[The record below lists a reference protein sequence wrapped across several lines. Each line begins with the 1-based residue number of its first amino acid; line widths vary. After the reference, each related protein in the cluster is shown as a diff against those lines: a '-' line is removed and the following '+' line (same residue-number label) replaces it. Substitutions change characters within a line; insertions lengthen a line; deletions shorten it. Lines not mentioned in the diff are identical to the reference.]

1 MKTLR
6 SILPVIFL
14 LTAAL
19 LKGYTQEPWSLE
31 KCVRYAL
38 ENNIQIKQQQLN
50 SEYAGNNLLQSKM
63 SLLPTINASAAQS
76 KSFGRALDQTTYTF
90 TQNQTI
96 TSLSSSVNANLVV
109 FNGLQKINLI
119 RQSRFDLMASLQQLE
134 KLKNDLA
141 LNVAAAYLQ
150 ILFNMEL
157 LNSAQQQAE
166 VTRQQVERTAKLVDA
181 GSLPMGNLLEI
192 QAQHAT
198 EEVQIVNY
206 QNQLDISYLTLAQL
220 LELKDTEGFRIEIPD
235 FSDFQFKEV
244 LDPVADIYQDA
255 LRNLPQ
261 IKIAEYQL
269 KSSEA
274 GLSVARGGRSPRLF
288 IAASYGTGY
297 SDIRQ
302 RIIGTTPQ
310 TIPIGATQGGELVY
324 SQIEQPIYDTYP
336 LKMQLKDNA
345 STTLTFGLSVPLF
358 NGWSVNTQVSNA
370 RLNVQNARYNLDL
383 SKNLLY
389 KDIQQAHADALAA
402 VKRYLASE
410 KSLEAQKESFK
421 YVQQKYEVGLVTTVD
436 FNTAKTSLARAESE
450 LLQAKYDYLFRIN
463 ILNFYRGN
471 PLTVK

>member
-19 LKGYTQEPWSLE
+19 FKGYPQEPWSLE

>member
-14 LTAAL
+14 LTAAIF
-19 LKGYTQEPWSLE
+19 KGYPQEPWSLE

-206 QNQLDISYLTLAQL
+206 HNQLDISYLTLAQL

>member
-14 LTAAL
+14 LTAAIF
-19 LKGYTQEPWSLE
+19 KGYPQEPWSLE

>member
-1 MKTLR
+1 MNTFRL
-6 SILPVIFL
+6 ILAVPFL
-14 LTAAL
+14 LAFASHTGHA
-19 LKGYTQEPWSLE
+19 QETWSLE
-31 KCVRYAL
+31 KCIRYAL

-50 SEYAGNNLLQSKM
+50 TEYAGNNLQQSKM

-96 TSLSSSVNANLVV
+96 TSISSSVNANLVV

-119 RQSRFDLMASLQQLE
+119 RQSRFDLMASLHQLE

-150 ILFNMEL
+150 ILFNLEL
-157 LNSAQQQAE
+157 LNSAQGQAE
-166 VTRQQVERTAKLVDA
+166 ATRLQVERTSKLVEA
-181 GSLPMGNLLEI
+181 GSLPIGNLLEI
-192 QAQHAT
+192 QAQQAA

-206 QNQLDISYLTLAQL
+206 QNQLDIAYLTLAQL
-220 LELKDTEGFRIEIPD
+220 LELKDSEGFRIEIPD
-235 FSDFQFKEV
+235 FTDFQFKEV

-255 LRNLPQ
+255 LKNLPQ

-274 GLSVARGGRSPRLF
+274 SLSVARGGRTPRLF
-288 IAASYGTGY
+288 ITASYGTGF

-302 RIIGTTPQ
+302 RIIGSTPQ
-310 TIPIGATQGGELVY
+310 NIPIGITAGGELVY
-324 SQIEQPIYDTYP
+324 SQIEQPIYDKYP

-345 STTLTFGLSVPLF
+345 STTLTFGISVPLF
-358 NGWSVNTQVSNA
+358 NGWSVNTQISNA

-383 SKNLLY
+383 SKNLLF
-389 KDIQQAHADALAA
+389 KDIQQARADALAA

-410 KSLEAQKESFK
+410 KSLIAQKESFK
-421 YVQQKYEVGLVTTVD
+421 YVQQKYEVGLVNTVD
-436 FNTAKTSLARAESE
+436 FNLAKTALARAESE

>member
-1 MKTLR
+1 MKTFR
-6 SILPVIFL
+6 SILVIFFGLML
-14 LTAAL
+14 LA
-19 LKGYTQEPWSLE
+19 LKGFSQEPWSLE
-31 KCVRYAL
+31 KCVRFAL

-50 SEYAGNNLLQSKM
+50 SEYAGNNLFQSKM

-96 TSLSSSVNANLVV
+96 TSLSTSVNANLVL
-109 FNGLQKINLI
+109 FNGLQKINMI
-119 RQSRFDLMASLQQLE
+119 RQSHFDLMASLQQLE

-157 LNSAQQQAE
+157 LNSARQQAE

-192 QAQHAT
+192 QAQQAA

-244 LDPVADIYQDA
+244 LDPVAEIYQDA

-274 GLSVARGGRSPRLF
+274 GLNLARGGRSPRLF

-302 RIIGTTPQ
+302 RIIGAAPQ
-310 TIPIGATQGGELVY
+310 TIPIGVTEGGELVY
-324 SQIEQPIYDTYP
+324 SQIEQPVYDTYP

-345 STTLTFGLSVPLF
+345 STTLTFGISVPLF
-358 NGWSVNTQVSNA
+358 NGWSVNTQISNA
-370 RLNVQNARYNLDL
+370 RLNVQNASYNLDL
-383 SKNLLY
+383 SKNLLF

-402 VKRYLASE
+402 IKKFLASE
-410 KSLEAQKESFK
+410 KSLAAQKESFK

-436 FNTAKTSLARAESE
+436 FNIAKTALARAESE

>member
-1 MKTLR
+1 
-6 SILPVIFL
+6 LPVIFL
-14 LTAAL
+14 LTAAIF
-19 LKGYTQEPWSLE
+19 KGYPQEPWSLE

>member
-1 MKTLR
+1 
-6 SILPVIFL
+6 LPVIFL

-19 LKGYTQEPWSLE
+19 FKGYPQEPWSLE

>member
-1 MKTLR
+1 
-6 SILPVIFL
+6 L
-14 LTAAL
+14 LTAAIF
-19 LKGYTQEPWSLE
+19 KGYPQEPWSLE